1 MKKLIK
7 WVLIITAASMALCF
21 IFVLFESDEDKAI
34 YEVTSKAELLEKAKT
49 SSELDVVYA
58 QLDSI
63 YSATTIEVI
72 KPQIDSLRNQ
82 KDVYLK
88 NITANFE
95 KELKYEAYSV
105 AKEYIRQNLKSP
117 STAKFAPLSETVL
130 FKDDAGIYN
139 LSIEVDAQNSFGAM
153 LRNQYYIAIGVID
166 GKVVVLGGM

>member
-7 WVLIITAASMALCF
+7 WVLIITAASMALGF

-72 KPQIDSLRNQ
+72 KTQIDSLRNQ

-95 KELKYEAYSV
+95 KELK
-105 AKEYIRQNLKSP
+105 I
-117 STAKFAPLSETVL
+117 L
-130 FKDDAGIYN
+130 FVN
-139 LSIEVDAQNSFGAM
+139 
-153 LRNQYYIAIGVID
+153 
-166 GKVVVLGGM
+166 